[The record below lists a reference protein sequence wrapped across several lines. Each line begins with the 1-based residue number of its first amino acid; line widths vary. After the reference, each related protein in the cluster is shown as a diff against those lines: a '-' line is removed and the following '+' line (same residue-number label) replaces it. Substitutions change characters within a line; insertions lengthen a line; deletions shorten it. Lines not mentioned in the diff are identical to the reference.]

1 MPPKRTPVKN
11 MEGGGSNSAAASN
24 DDAVE
29 EFDALVHMRGSAKAK
44 LTRVK
49 HMMDQIVEE
58 EITLPQ
64 VKVHQKK
71 VEAAYKKFSDYHERI
86 MVICP
91 PSKRQDQDCKY
102 VEFETLYD
110 DISLALETWIEMLS
124 QTNRNQQPIVVQP
137 SLPRAIPHFDG
148 KYEQW
153 EKFKVMFRDVV
164 DRSNDPPRI
173 KLYHLEKALI
183 GDAAGIIDAKTIADG
198 NYDHAWEILA
208 ERFEDKR
215 RMVDHHISGLL
226 NMRKM
231 SQESHSELRELVDSC
246 VGHVEN
252 LKHLGLDFTGVSDTI
267 VTHIL
272 SNALDDET
280 KKLWESSVAHGEL
293 PEYEDTV
300 KFLKGRIS
308 VLERC
313 QKSTSDSKVKQS
325 ARGAVK
331 GLVSG
336 KQSSNVKV
344 NVVSS
349 SSCEF
354 CAGDHLAFKCSTFN
368 GLSAEDRLKMV
379 RDKQVCFNC
388 LRRGH
393 RSGECKSSKTC
404 SKCKRK
410 HHTLLHTGGSVQN
423 SSSSNS
429 SVTDQQQVPK
439 QAAQPDNA
447 NVPGSS
453 TPNTVASNVVEKPIS
468 QVLLLTAMVNVLDK
482 HGKPQSCR
490 ALLDSGSQVNFI
502 SEAMLEKLQV
512 DREEI
517 DIPITG
523 INSVRSS
530 VRQRARVEVR
540 SKHNGFKMELDCLV
554 SPKVTGN
561 LPTFE
566 IDAATWDIPAGI
578 QLADPTFFRPGQVD
592 LLIGMEWY
600 DDVLKSGRLKL
611 SEDLPT
617 LQDSQFGWLIG
628 GKYASTFCGTIVNSN
643 VATPSSDSL
652 NELMQK
658 FWEVESVSSEKC
670 VMTEA
675 EQCEQHFQSTVRRN
689 EDGRYVVQFPLRE
702 SISQL
707 GDSRPMAL
715 RRFYAL
721 EAKLQKNPD
730 IKKQYDEF
738 MDEYEQLGHCKEV
751 HEAEDPVGLQRWYLP
766 HHAVLKPSN
775 TTTKCRVVFDASAKV
790 GGMALNDVMMVGP
803 TIQPDLLTI
812 ILKFRMYR
820 YVLSADIAKMYR
832 QVLKDKCHT
841 PLQRIFYR
849 KKPIEPLR
857 VLELQTVTYGTAA
870 VPFLAIR
877 ALYQLAIDE
886 EAEYP
891 LAAELVKK
899 MFYVD
904 NVLFGGNNLVEVRG
918 LQRELISLLQ
928 RGGFHLHKWAANDER
943 LLDSIP
949 EEDRDKLVKIE
960 DSSANEVIK
969 TLGLMW
975 DPVGDDF
982 LFRAQS
988 DCNNP
993 APTKRQ
999 VLSVIARL
1007 FDPLGLLSPVI
1018 VLAKVLMQKL
1028 WKNKMDW
1035 DDRLDEELLDDWRY
1049 FLNALPLA
1057 EDFRV
1062 PRRVI
1067 SEEEARIE
1075 IHGFADASNTAYGA
1089 CVYLRSVHSDG
1100 TASSSLVTSKSKVC
1114 SITPMS
1120 IPRKE
1125 LMAALLLHRL
1135 VKKVV
1140 DAMELEHVPVTLW
1153 SDSQVVIAWLNK
1165 PLDCLQVFVRNRV
1178 AEITSESEHVWKY
1191 VRSADNPAD
1200 IVSRGMPA
1208 KALATSNLWWNGPF
1222 FLCSAAYD
1230 EVVPAAL
1237 EDGEIPE
1244 LKPAVSVNVATV
1256 YEELPIL
1263 TKFESFRKTQ
1273 RIIAY
1278 VLRFIKNCRKIGE
1291 RSTATTPTI
1300 SELKEANKQ
1309 IIQAIQRSELQDEID
1324 RLQAGEPCKRIG
1336 NLNPFLDD
1344 GLLRVGG
1351 RIRHSK
1357 LAYEVKHQWIVPD
1370 KHPVTRKLI
1379 AAVHRENLHAGP
1391 SSVITALRERYWIL
1405 NARSTVR
1412 KVTRSCIT
1420 CFKSSPKLAEQFMG
1434 DLPSY
1439 RITAAPTFL
1448 KVGVDFA
1455 GPIFIKQTARK
1466 AAPLK
1471 GYICVFVCMV
1481 SKAMHLEVVENLSTE
1496 AFLAALQRFVS
1507 RRGVPEEVY
1516 SDNGTNF
1523 IGARSELR
1531 ELYELFKSDLTNG
1544 KLSQFCQV
1552 KEIKWTTIP
1561 PNAPHFGGLWEAGV
1575 KSVKSV
1581 LKKVYQSASLTIME
1595 FATLLCQI
1603 EAILNSRPLFA
1614 HSSDPNDPTVL
1625 TPGHLMINRPL
1636 TAIPE
1641 PSLED
1646 IPINRLSKWQ
1656 HIQLLRQ
1663 HFWQRWSKE
1672 YLVELQCRS
1681 KWTKKHLNVVPNMIV
1696 LLKEDNVPPQQWK
1709 MGRIVK
1715 TYPGPDDLTRV
1726 VDVRVG
1732 NSVFKRP
1739 IHKLAP
1745 LPILEEEPVRSTHQD
1760 EDSKEPPVS
1769 LFSRVAACS
1778 VRNAAN

>member
-1 MPPKRTPVKN
+1 M
-11 MEGGGSNSAAASN
+11 
-24 DDAVE
+24 AV
-29 EFDALVHMRGSAKAK
+29 
-44 LTRVK
+44 
-49 HMMDQIVEE
+49 
-58 EITLPQ
+58 
-64 VKVHQKK
+64 
-71 VEAAYKKFSDYHERI
+71 
-86 MVICP
+86 CP

-148 KYEQW
+148 KYKQW

-183 GDAAGIIDAKTIADG
+183 GDAADIIDAKTIADG

-325 ARGAVK
+325 ARGATK
-331 GLVSG
+331 GHVSG

-393 RSGECKSSKTC
+393 RSGECKSNKTC
-404 SKCKRK
+404 SKRWFSAKFK
-410 HHTLLHTGGSVQN
+410 FQKFSG
-423 SSSSNS
+423 
-429 SVTDQQQVPK
+429 TDQQQVPK
-439 QAAQPDNA
+439 QATQPDNA

-502 SEAMLEKLQV
+502 LEAMLEKLQV

-540 SKHNGFKMELDCLV
+540 LRQNGFKMELDCLV

-566 IDAATWDIPAGI
+566 VDAATWNIPAGI

-600 DDVLKSGRLKL
+600 DDILKAGRLKL

-617 LQDSQFGWLIG
+617 LRDSQFGWLVG
-628 GKYASTFCGTIVNSN
+628 GKYASAFCGTIVNSN
-643 VATPSSDSL
+643 VASPSSDSL

-707 GDSRPMAL
+707 GDSIPMAL

-849 KKPIEPLR
+849 KNPNEPLR

-870 VPFLAIR
+870 APFLAIH

-904 NVLFGGNNLVEVRG
+904 NLFFGGKNLLEVRG

-960 DSSANEVIK
+960 DSSANKVIK

-993 APTKRQ
+993 TPTKRQ

-1057 EDFRV
+1057 ENFRV

-1067 SEEEARIE
+1067 SEEVARIE

-1135 VKKVV
+1135 VKKVI
-1140 DAMELEHVPVTLW
+1140 DAMELKHVSVTLW
-1153 SDSQVVIAWLNK
+1153 SDSLVVIAWLNK

-1178 AEITSESEHVWKY
+1178 AEITSEKEHVWKY

-1237 EDGEIPE
+1237 EDGEIHE
-1244 LKPAVSVNVATV
+1244 LKSAVSVNVATV

-1278 VLRFIKNCRKIGE
+1278 VLMFINNCRKIGE

-1300 SELKEANKQ
+1300 SELKEANKR

-1370 KHPVTRKLI
+1370 KHPVTRRLI

-1455 GPIFIKQTARK
+1455 GPIYRKQTARK
-1466 AAPLK
+1466 AAPVK

-1531 ELYELFKSDLTNG
+1531 ELYELFNSDLTND

-1581 LKKVYQSASLTIME
+1581 LKKVY
-1595 FATLLCQI
+1595 
-1603 EAILNSRPLFA
+1603 
-1614 HSSDPNDPTVL
+1614 
-1625 TPGHLMINRPL
+1625 
-1636 TAIPE
+1636 
-1641 PSLED
+1641 
-1646 IPINRLSKWQ
+1646 
-1656 HIQLLRQ
+1656 
-1663 HFWQRWSKE
+1663 
-1672 YLVELQCRS
+1672 
-1681 KWTKKHLNVVPNMIV
+1681 
-1696 LLKEDNVPPQQWK
+1696 
-1709 MGRIVK
+1709 
-1715 TYPGPDDLTRV
+1715 
-1726 VDVRVG
+1726 
-1732 NSVFKRP
+1732 
-1739 IHKLAP
+1739 
-1745 LPILEEEPVRSTHQD
+1745 
-1760 EDSKEPPVS
+1760 
-1769 LFSRVAACS
+1769 
-1778 VRNAAN
+1778 

>member
-71 VEAAYKKFSDYHERI
+71 VEAAYKEYSDYHERI

-231 SQESHSELRELVDSC
+231 SQESHSELREMVDSC

-272 SNALDDET
+272 SHALDDET

-331 GLVSG
+331 RLVSG

-393 RSGECKSSKTC
+393 RSGECKSNKTC

-410 HHTLLHTGGSVQN
+410 HHTLLHTEGGSVQN

-429 SVTDQQQVPK
+429 SGTDQQQVPK
-439 QAAQPDNA
+439 QAAQSDNA

-540 SKHNGFKMELDCLV
+540 SKQNGFKMELDCLV
-554 SPKVTGN
+554 SPKVTEN

-566 IDAATWDIPAGI
+566 VDAATWNIPAGI
-578 QLADPTFFRPGQVD
+578 QLADPTFFRSGQVD

-600 DDVLKSGRLKL
+600 DDILKAGRLKL

-617 LQDSQFGWLIG
+617 LRDSQFGWLVG
-628 GKYASTFCGTIVNSN
+628 GRYASAFCGTIVNSN

-730 IKKQYDEF
+730 IKMQYDEF
-738 MDEYEQLGHCKEV
+738 VDEYEQLGHCKEV

-841 PLQRIFYR
+841 PLQRR
-849 KKPIEPLR
+849 KKPNEPLR

-870 VPFLAIR
+870 APFLAIR

-904 NVLFGGNNLVEVRG
+904 NVFFGGNNLVEVRD

-928 RGGFHLHKWAANDER
+928 RGGFHLHKWAASDER

-960 DSSANEVIK
+960 ESSANEVIK

-1035 DDRLDEELLDDWRY
+1035 DDRLDEELLDDWIY

-1067 SEEEARIE
+1067 SEEAARIE
-1075 IHGFADASNTAYGA
+1075 IHRFADASNTAYGA

-1237 EDGEIPE
+1237 KDGEIPE

-1300 SELKEANKQ
+1300 SELKEVNKR
-1309 IIQAIQRSELQDEID
+1309 IIQAIQRSKLQDEID

-1370 KHPVTRKLI
+1370 KHPVTRRLI

-1439 RITAAPTFL
+1439 RIIAAPTFL

-1455 GPIFIKQTARK
+1455 GPIYIKQTARK
-1466 AAPLK
+1466 AAPVK

-1641 PSLED
+1641 PCLDD

-1672 YLVELQCRS
+1672 YLIELQNRS

-1760 EDSKEPPVS
+1760 ENSKEPPVS